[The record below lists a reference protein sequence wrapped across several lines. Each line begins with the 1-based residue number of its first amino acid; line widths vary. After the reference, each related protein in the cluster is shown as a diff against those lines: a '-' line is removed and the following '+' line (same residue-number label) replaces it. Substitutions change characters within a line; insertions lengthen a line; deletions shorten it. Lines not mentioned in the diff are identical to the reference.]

1 MQFDQFDQLGRR
13 EFIALLGGAAI
24 AWPVTVRA
32 QRREKMRRIGILMN
46 LAADDAEGQA
56 RLAAF
61 LQGLQEAGWAVGRN
75 THIDIRWGAGD
86 AERYHTYAAELV
98 GLAPDVVLAAAGST
112 IPALLQA
119 TRAVPIVFAQTPDP
133 VGAGFVESLAHPG
146 GNVTGF
152 TTFEYGMSGKY
163 LELLK
168 EIAPRVT
175 RAAVLRDATDPAGI
189 GQWAAIQSMAPSLGV
204 EVILIALRDAGE
216 IDHAITAFASGSNGG
231 LIVTGSAPAAVHRDL
246 IIASAARHRLPAVYP
261 YPFFASSGGLIS
273 YGPDTVDQYRH
284 AASYV
289 DRILKGEKPAD
300 LPVQAPTKYELVI
313 NLKTAK
319 ALGLEVPLTLLARA
333 DEVIE

>member
-1 MQFDQFDQLGRR
+1 VRRR
-13 EFIALLGGAAI
+13 EFITLFGGAAT
-24 AWPVTVRA
+24 AWPLAARA
-32 QRREKMRRIGILMN
+32 QRREKTRRIGVLMN
-46 LAADDAEGQA
+46 LTAEDAEGQA

-75 THIDIRWGAGD
+75 VHIDIRWGAGD
-86 AERYHTYAAELV
+86 AERYRTYAAELV
-98 GLAPDVVLAAAGST
+98 ALAPDVVLAAAGST

-119 TRAVPIVFAQTPDP
+119 TRAVPIVFAQTSDP

-152 TTFEYGMSGKY
+152 TTAEYSMSGKY

-175 RAAVLRDATDPAGI
+175 RAAVLRDAVDPAGI

-204 EVILIALRDAGE
+204 EVILVALRDADE
-216 IDHAITAFASGSNGG
+216 IDRAITAFANGSNGG

-246 IIASAARHRLPAVYP
+246 IIALAARHRLPAVYP
-261 YPFFASSGGLIS
+261 YPFFASSGGLIC
-273 YGPDTVDQYRH
+273 YGPDTIDQYRR

-289 DRILKGEKPAD
+289 DRILKGEKPSE
-300 LPVQAPTKYELVI
+300 LPVQAPVKYELAI
-313 NLKTAK
+313 NLKTAR
-319 ALGLEVPLTLLARA
+319 ALGLDVPPILLSRA